1 MSSFVRVAAALTL
14 GLALNACASDEEM
27 KTAAPPPDAGTTV
40 AAPVATAEQIQ
51 HWEKWRENENAVW
64 NKKEFAILKIDDAV
78 YLDEGQAAY
87 LHNKKQKVL
96 QYAWTLNA
104 KEAPKKALRV
114 AYQKGKAVVTF
125 KGKTQSFTLEETKG
139 VKVSQGID
147 VRFQQA
153 QLRPGVNGLRVMV
166 YNQANPE
173 AIEFKGLDHFPY
185 NPAAVVTAKFEPVS
199 KIEGIDFQTSRGWYK
214 RFYRIGTAN
223 FTLEGKDVHLPMYS
237 DTDDP
242 AKVKSLSVFFTDEL
256 TGKETYGVGRYM
268 DIDVNGLP
276 ATVKLDFNEAYNPNC
291 ARSPH
296 YNCPVATDKI
306 PVELRA
312 GEMKPP
318 KHAS

>member
-1 MSSFVRVAAALTL
+1 MTSFVRVATALAF
-14 GLALNACASDEEM
+14 GLSLAACASDEP
-27 KTAAPPPDAGTTV
+27 KTAAAPPDSV
-40 AAPVATAEQIQ
+40 APAVPTGEQLA
-51 HWEKWRENENAVW
+51 HWEKWRENENAAW
-64 NKKEFAILKIDDAV
+64 SKKEFAILKIDDAV
-78 YLDEGQAAY
+78 YLDEGQTAWVK
-87 LHNKKQKVL
+87 NKKQKVL
-96 QYAWTLNA
+96 QYAWTLDR
-104 KEAPKKALRV
+104 KEASKKALRI
-114 AYQKGKAVVTF
+114 AYKSEKAVVTF
-125 KGKTQSFTLEETKG
+125 NGKTTTYTLEETKG
-139 VKVSQGID
+139 VNIAPGID

-153 QLRPGVNGLRVMV
+153 QLRPGVNGLRVMI
-166 YNQANPE
+166 YNQANPV

-185 NPAAVVTAKFEPVS
+185 NPAAVVTAKFEPAAKV
-199 KIEGIDFQTSRGWYK
+199 EGIDFQTSRGWFK
-214 RFYRIGTAN
+214 RFYRMGTAN
-223 FTLEGKDVHLPMYS
+223 FTLEGKDVKLPMYT

-256 TGKETYGVGRYM
+256 SGKETYGVGRYM

>member
-1 MSSFVRVAAALTL
+1 MTLFVRAATALAF
-14 GLALNACASDEEM
+14 GLSLAACATDETT
-27 KTAAPPPDAGTTV
+27 TAVAPEPGASV
-40 AAPVATAEQIQ
+40 AVPVPTAEVLA
-51 HWEKWRENENAVW
+51 HWEKWRENENAAW
-64 NKKEFAILKIDDAV
+64 SKKEFAILKIDDAV
-78 YLDEGQAAY
+78 YLDEGQSAY
-87 LHNKKQKVL
+87 LTNKKQKVL
-96 QYAWTLNA
+96 QYAWTLDRKA
-104 KEAPKKALRV
+104 AAKKALRI
-114 AYQKGKAVVTF
+114 AYKNEKAVVTY
-125 KGKTQSFTLEETKG
+125 KGKTTSYTLEETKG
-139 VKVSQGID
+139 VKIRDGID

-166 YNQANPE
+166 YNQANPL

-185 NPAAVVTAKFEPVS
+185 NVSAVVTAKFEPAAKV
-199 KIEGIDFQTSRGWYK
+199 EGIDFQTSRGWYK
-214 RFYRIGTAN
+214 RFYRMGTAN
-223 FTLEGKDVHLPMYS
+223 FTLEGKDVKLPMYT

-268 DIDVNGLP
+268 DVEVNGLP

-296 YNCPVATDKI
+296 YNCPVATDKV

>member
-1 MSSFVRVAAALTL
+1 MTSFVRAATALAF
-14 GLALNACASDEEM
+14 GLSLAACATDEP
-27 KTAAPPPDAGTTV
+27 KTSVISPDAAV
-40 AAPVATAEQIQ
+40 AAPVPTAEALA
-51 HWEKWRENENAVW
+51 HWDKWKANENAAW
-64 NKKEFAILKIDDAV
+64 SGKEFAILKIDDAV
-78 YLDEGQAAY
+78 YLDEGQSAY
-87 LHNKKQKVL
+87 LTNKKQKVL
-96 QYAWTLNA
+96 QYAWTLNR
-104 KEAPKKALRV
+104 KEASKKALRIS
-114 AYQKGKAVVTF
+114 YKKGKAVVTHN
-125 KGKTQSFTLEETKG
+125 GKTTSYTLEETKG
-139 VKVSQGID
+139 VKITDGID

-166 YNQANPE
+166 YNQANPV
-173 AIEFKGLDHFPY
+173 AMEFKGLDHFPY
-185 NPAAVVTAKFEPVS
+185 NPTAVVTAKFEPAAKV
-199 KIEGIDFQTSRGWYK
+199 EGIDFQTSRGWFK
-214 RFYRIGTAN
+214 RFYRMGTAN
-223 FTLEGKDVHLPMYS
+223 FTLEGKDVKLPMYT

-268 DIDVNGLP
+268 DIEVNGLP